1 MKKWEYSAISKKDLR
16 WKIDDELSREIFYVG
31 KVTVGS
37 NDKMKWMGRAGWEL
51 CSEDE
56 AHYIFK
62 REAKK

>member
-1 MKKWEYSAISKKDLR
+1 MKKWEYSAISKKDFV
-16 WKIDDELSREIFYVG
+16 WKIDDEFSREIMVVPL
-31 KVTVGS
+31 KVGS